1 MNMGSNDAD
10 TDEGLNEEK
19 PFSPMYPVFNFGQP
33 VEPVQQSQPPAY
45 EYALPHLPPK
55 LGFQE
60 KKGF

>member
-19 PFSPMYPVFNFGQP
+19 PFSPMYPIFNFGRP
-33 VEPVQQSQPPAY
+33 VEPQNSQPPAY
-45 EYALPHLPPK
+45 EYSSPYLPPK
-55 LGFQE
+55 IGFQE